1 MSSAEINALITLLED
16 PDESVYNHIRSEIIA
31 RGVTMV
37 PQLEKYSEFN
47 TFGLLFQKRIED
59 LIHSIQYKGVQDKLA
74 AWCLDENN
82 DLLEGVLLINQY
94 QYPSFD
100 FAEMKA
106 TISKIRQDIW
116 LELNDELTALEI
128 VHVFNHILFTVHGFQ
143 GNKTN
148 SVAPENSYMA
158 DVLSS
163 KKGNPLSLAILYQ
176 ILANSLEIPVY
187 GINLPNHFILAYL
200 DENRLGL
207 PSVQDEDKGALFYIN
222 AFAEGSIM
230 HKNEVDTFLYH
241 LELPQE
247 DHYYRPCSNLE
258 ILNRMINN
266 LMFAYTQ
273 QGKKKKVLELKALQ
287 QLIPVKVSEE

>member
-16 PDESVYNHIRSEIIA
+16 PDESIFNHVRGEIIA
-31 RGVTMV
+31 RGDSIV
-37 PQLEKYSEFN
+37 PQLERYWEFN
-47 TFGLLFQKRIED
+47 TFGGLFQKRIED
-59 LIHSIQYKGVQDKLA
+59 LIHSIQYKAIQDKFA
-74 AWCLDENN
+74 AWCMDENN

-100 FAEMKA
+100 FTETKA
-106 TISKIRQDIW
+106 MITQIRQDIW

-128 VHVFNHILFTVHGFQ
+128 VRVINHILFTVHGFQ

-158 DVLSS
+158 DVLTT
-163 KKGNPLSLAILYQ
+163 KKGNPLSLAVLYQ
-176 ILANSLEIPVY
+176 ILANSLDVPIY

-207 PSVQDEDKGALFYIN
+207 ASNQDEDKGALFYIN
-222 AFAEGSIM
+222 AFAEGNIM
-230 HKNEVDTFLYH
+230 HKSEVDTFLYH

-258 ILNRMINN
+258 ILTRMINN

-273 QGKKKKVLELKALQ
+273 QGKKQKVLELKELQ
-287 QLIPVKVSEE
+287 SLIPVKVSEE

>member
-16 PDESVYNHIRSEIIA
+16 PDESIFNHVRGEIIA
-31 RGVTMV
+31 RGGSIV
-37 PQLEKYSEFN
+37 PQLERYWELN
-47 TFGLLFQKRIED
+47 TFGGLFQKRIED
-59 LIHSIQYKGVQDKLA
+59 LIHSIQYKTIQDKFA
-74 AWCLDENN
+74 TWCMDEDN

-100 FAEMKA
+100 FTETKA
-106 TISKIRQDIW
+106 MITQIRQDIW

-128 VHVFNHILFTVHGFQ
+128 VRVINHILFTVHGFQ

-158 DVLSS
+158 DVLTA
-163 KKGNPLSLAILYQ
+163 KKGNPLSLAVLYQ
-176 ILANSLEIPVY
+176 VLANSLDIPIY

-207 PSVQDEDKGALFYIN
+207 VSSQDEDKGALFYIN
-222 AFAEGSIM
+222 AFAEGNIM
-230 HKNEVDTFLYH
+230 HKSEVDTFLYH

-258 ILNRMINN
+258 ILTRMINN

-273 QGKKKKVLELKALQ
+273 LGKKQKVLELKELQ
-287 QLIPVKVSEE
+287 SLIPVKVKEE